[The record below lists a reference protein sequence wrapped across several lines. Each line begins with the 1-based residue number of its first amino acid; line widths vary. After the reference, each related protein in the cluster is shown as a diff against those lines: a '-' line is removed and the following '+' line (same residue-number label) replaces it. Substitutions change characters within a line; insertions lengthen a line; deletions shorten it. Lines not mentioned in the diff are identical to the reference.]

1 MARML
6 CIQLTLLSLISCA
19 SIRPL
24 SHEEQPE
31 VAQVKN
37 KSLSIAEIREA
48 HDIKNT
54 VDLDDLEEKI
64 KETKKTV
71 VVEEKVLIEAEKEI
85 IKKYEKKELLK
96 EDPVSSEAVGEAE
109 FDITYKK
116 KHYDFWIKY
125 FTKRDRKRFLRHSKN
140 GTKYKELVETIFE
153 EEGLPK
159 DLFFVGLIESGYNS
173 HIRSSADAVGP
184 WQFIKGTATRYGLRV
199 DSRVDER
206 RNIFKATR
214 AAAHYFKD
222 LYNIFGSWELA
233 MCAYNAGEYRII
245 NAIRRGNTRDYK
257 SLVAKKLLPKETIYY
272 IPKVAA
278 AKELWKLNRV
288 SKHSD
293 HKIFNNVSEVKLYK
307 SFSAKRVRKTL
318 GMNYKLFKKLNP
330 DMKKDWVSKRRK
342 GHRLYIPN
350 NMMAGAKTKLAAL
363 KAKRRPARISRA
375 AERISGIHKV
385 RRGESLYKIAR
396 KYGTTIRKIKARN
409 ALRRNKIFVGQKLK
423 VLKKA
428 TMKKKL
434 YTVKSGDSL
443 YKIAR
448 KHGTTVRK
456 IKARN
461 SLQKSKI
468 LVGQKLKIL
477 KKAVLKKKL
486 YIVKRGDSLYR
497 IARKFGLTVNSIV
510 SANSLSNKTIYPSQ
524 KIYLPRLL

>member
-1 MARML
+1 
-6 CIQLTLLSLISCA
+6 
-19 SIRPL
+19 
-24 SHEEQPE
+24 
-31 VAQVKN
+31 
-37 KSLSIAEIREA
+37 
-48 HDIKNT
+48 
-54 VDLDDLEEKI
+54 
-64 KETKKTV
+64 
-71 VVEEKVLIEAEKEI
+71 
-85 IKKYEKKELLK
+85 
-96 EDPVSSEAVGEAE
+96 
-109 FDITYKK
+109 
-116 KHYDFWIKY
+116 
-125 FTKRDRKRFLRHSKN
+125 
-140 GTKYKELVETIFE
+140 
-153 EEGLPK
+153 
-159 DLFFVGLIESGYNS
+159 
-173 HIRSSADAVGP
+173 
-184 WQFIKGTATRYGLRV
+184 
-199 DSRVDER
+199 
-206 RNIFKATR
+206 
-214 AAAHYFKD
+214 
-222 LYNIFGSWELA
+222 
-233 MCAYNAGEYRII
+233 
-245 NAIRRGNTRDYK
+245 
-257 SLVAKKLLPKETIYY
+257 
-272 IPKVAA
+272 
-278 AKELWKLNRV
+278 
-288 SKHSD
+288 
-293 HKIFNNVSEVKLYK
+293 
-307 SFSAKRVRKTL
+307 
-318 GMNYKLFKKLNP
+318 
-330 DMKKDWVSKRRK
+330 MKKVWVSKRRK

-510 SANSLSNKTIYPSQ
+510 SANSLRNKTIYPSQ